1 MVKTVEAPLS
11 SIYLSKRN
19 DELRKII
26 EKILCG
32 ETINYEKEFSIS
44 FIVVGDL
51 KRKWPKALID
61 NTYFRCITLF
71 DKSFYSTAEKL
82 ALSYEEITK
91 KIRSNFG
98 LLERLFIPKENWI
111 IKKSYKENS

>member
-1 MVKTVEAPLS
+1 
-11 SIYLSKRN
+11 
-19 DELRKII
+19 
-26 EKILCG
+26 
-32 ETINYEKEFSIS
+32 
-44 FIVVGDL
+44 
-51 KRKWPKALID
+51 
-61 NTYFRCITLF
+61 LF